1 MPTATESSQSLQI
14 PALPSEILMVAET
27 QWLFT
32 DAELLR
38 TPSIL
43 DGLTPEKERENRSKG
58 VNFIL
63 QVGIMLKLPQITLA
77 TASVFL
83 HRFYMRH
90 SMQNYHY
97 YSMAATCLFL
107 AYKVEECVRKM
118 RELVVACVRVAQKD
132 PHKNVDEQ
140 DKEYWRWRDNIL
152 QYEDLLLEAICF
164 DLSLEPPYKTLFD
177 LLMLFEQ
184 GDNKRLRNAAWAF
197 VNDSCLTTLCLLF
210 PSRTIA
216 ASALYAAAKH
226 CDVAFP
232 DDPSGRPWWD
242 VIAVDLSSIRR
253 ACNYMANVYESGPAK
268 SGKESGMYERT
279 PEDGD
284 EREDKT
290 RSAGLKTEDGQSSRG
305 SNDGLVSPMVISP
318 GDSQAGVKR
327 GREEEGEAEPEQ
339 KPSINGVGHEANG
352 DPINRD
358 GSRKRQKVDEERPR
372 NGAALQPE
380 RAPRPHHPTAAPHSE
395 KRADTAQAE
404 IAAAT
409 LAGDTMVEGG
419 LESPSLEEDGSEEGE
434 VEA

>member
-1 MPTATESSQSLQI
+1 
-14 PALPSEILMVAET
+14 MVAET

-32 DAELLR
+32 EAELLR
-38 TPSIL
+38 APSIL
-43 DGLTPEKERENRSKG
+43 EGLTPEKERENRSKG

-90 SMQNYHY
+90 PMQTYHY

-118 RELVVACVRVAQKD
+118 KELVVACVRVAQKD
-132 PHKNVDEQ
+132 PQKLVDEQ

-177 LLMLFEQ
+177 LLVQFKQEE
-184 GDNKRLRNAAWAF
+184 NKKLRNAAWAF

-232 DDPSGRPWWD
+232 DDARGRPWWD
-242 VIAVDLSSIRR
+242 VIAIDVGSIRR
-253 ACNYMANVYESGPAK
+253 ACNYMASIYEGGPAK
-268 SGKESGMYERT
+268 AGKDMGMYERT

-284 EREDKT
+284 ERDDKT
-290 RSAGLKTEDGQSSRG
+290 RCAGQKNEDGGTPGVSNNNNNN
-305 SNDGLVSPMVISP
+305 NDGLISPAIVSPVL
-318 GDSQAGVKR
+318 SQAGSKR
-327 GREEEGEAEPEQ
+327 VHEGEAETEAGLETGSR
-339 KPSINGVGHEANG
+339 PSVNGVGHAANG
-352 DPINRD
+352 YDEVPD
-358 GSRKRQKVDEERPR
+358 GSRKRQKVNDSNNSHRKAPLQNGSTSNREQAPTLPHRPSSTSHPE
-372 NGAALQPE
+372 QPV
-380 RAPRPHHPTAAPHSE
+380 TGL
-395 KRADTAQAE
+395 
-404 IAAAT
+404 AT
-409 LAGDTMVEGG
+409 VQSG
-419 LESPSLEEDGSEEGE
+419 LESPNLDDDGSEEGE

>member
-1 MPTATESSQSLQI
+1 
-14 PALPSEILMVAET
+14 
-27 QWLFT
+27 
-32 DAELLR
+32 
-38 TPSIL
+38 
-43 DGLTPEKERENRSKG
+43 
-58 VNFIL
+58 
-63 QVGIMLKLPQITLA
+63 
-77 TASVFL
+77 
-83 HRFYMRH
+83 
-90 SMQNYHY
+90 MQNYHY

-118 RELVVACVRVAQKD
+118 KELVVACVRVAQKN
-132 PHKNVDEQ
+132 PQKKVDEQ

-232 DDPSGRPWWD
+232 DDSRGRPWWD
-242 VIAVDLSSIRR
+242 VIEVDLGSIRR
-253 ACNYMANVYESGPAK
+253 ACNYMASIYESGPIKA
-268 SGKESGMYERT
+268 GKENGMYERS

-290 RSAGLKTEDGQSSRG
+290 RSAGLKIEDDRSSRG
-305 SNDGLVSPMVISP
+305 SNDGIPSPVVVSPGS
-318 GDSQAGVKR
+318 SQAGAKR
-327 GREEEGEAEPEQ
+327 GREEEEEEGEAEIEQ
-339 KPSINGVGHEANG
+339 RPSMNGAGHEANG
-352 DPINRD
+352 NVMDQD
-358 GSRKRQKVDEERPR
+358 GARKRRKVDEEPPQ
-372 NGAALQPE
+372 NGVALQPE
-380 RAPRPHHPTAAPHSE
+380 QAPIPYRPTTAPHSE
-395 KRADTAQAE
+395 QPAG
-404 IAAAT
+404 AAAKT
-409 LAGDTMVEGG
+409 VEDTMAEGG
-419 LESPSLEEDGSEEGE
+419 LESPNRVDDGSEEGE

>member
-1 MPTATESSQSLQI
+1 
-14 PALPSEILMVAET
+14 MVAET

-32 DAELLR
+32 EAELLR

-90 SMQNYHY
+90 SMQVYHY

-177 LLMLFEQ
+177 LLMQFEQ

-232 DDPSGRPWWD
+232 DDARGRPWWEAIGID
-242 VIAVDLSSIRR
+242 IGSIRR
-253 ACNYMANVYESGPAK
+253 ACNYMASIYENSPAK
-268 SGKESGMYERT
+268 ASKESGMYERT
-279 PEDGD
+279 PENEDG
-284 EREDKT
+284 REDKT
-290 RSAGLKTEDGQSSRG
+290 RSAGLSKTGDGGSSRG
-305 SNDGLVSPMVISP
+305 SNDSLLSPTVVSPE
-318 GDSQAGVKR
+318 GSQAGAKR
-327 GREEEGEAEPEQ
+327 GREEEEEGEGETEPQ
-339 KPSINGVGHEANG
+339 ASVNGASHGANG
-352 DPINRD
+352 DAVNHD
-358 GSRKRQKVDEERPR
+358 GSRKRQKVNEKAPR
-372 NGAALQPE
+372 NASDPKPGQASIPHRPTTARRPQQPGDKAQPE
-380 RAPRPHHPTAAPHSE
+380 TA
-395 KRADTAQAE
+395 
-404 IAAAT
+404 
-409 LAGDTMVEGG
+409 GG
-419 LESPSLEEDGSEEGE
+419 TNVDEDGSEEGE

>member
-1 MPTATESSQSLQI
+1 
-14 PALPSEILMVAET
+14 MVAET

-32 DAELLR
+32 EAELLR

-90 SMQNYHY
+90 SMQTYHY

-132 PHKNVDEQ
+132 PHKTVDEQ

-177 LLMLFEQ
+177 LLIQFEQ
-184 GDNKRLRNAAWAF
+184 GDNKKLRNAAWAF

-216 ASALYAAAKH
+216 ASALYAAAKF
-226 CDVAFP
+226 CDVSFP
-232 DDPSGRPWWD
+232 DDARGRPWWEVLNID
-242 VIAVDLSSIRR
+242 VGSIRR
-253 ACNYMANVYESGPAK
+253 ACNYMASIYENGPAK
-268 SGKESGMYERT
+268 PGKEVGMYERT
-279 PEDGD
+279 PENED

-290 RSAGLKTEDGQSSRG
+290 RSAGHNKAEDGRSPTD
-305 SNDGLVSPMVISP
+305 SNDGLVSPPLIVSP
-318 GDSQAGVKR
+318 EDSQAGSKR
-327 GREEEGEAEPEQ
+327 GRVEATESEQ
-339 KPSINGVGHEANG
+339 RPSVNGGPMYEANG
-352 DPINRD
+352 NA
-358 GSRKRQKVDEERPR
+358 SRKRQKVHEATTPPR
-372 NGAALQPE
+372 NGCAPQQQQAAIPHRPTTTTITAPPSAPE
-380 RAPRPHHPTAAPHSE
+380 TASSS
-395 KRADTAQAE
+395 
-404 IAAAT
+404 AAT
-409 LAGDTMVEGG
+409 LAGDSNSTVQGGGGGG
-419 LESPSLEEDGSEEGE
+419 LESPNLEEEENGSEEGE